1 MNRPAPGPKRRWTWK
16 RRLGVATAAALLVAS
31 CLAAVVTAAGP
42 FFLYSCSLDNLE
54 PHGQTS
60 ASFVY
65 AADGTRIGTLGASL
79 DRVPVSSSQISP
91 QMRRAIVAV
100 EDRRFY
106 QHGGVDYHAIAR
118 ALFSDIGSGGA
129 NQGGSTLTQQ
139 LVRNLYLN
147 DERSLGRKLT
157 EACLAVKL
165 DRKWS
170 KDKILTA
177 YLNHIYFG
185 HRAYGIEAAA
195 RAFFGVH
202 AKELTLSQAA
212 LLAGMPQSP
221 SAYDP
226 FDNPE
231 AALRRR
237 AEVLRAM
244 RDNGAISDARYRAG
258 LLMPLRLG
266 PSVTAANR
274 RSYLTDWIAAQLIDR
289 YGAER
294 VRRGGLRVY
303 TTLDARLQREAEQAI
318 TTTLNRKGDPA
329 GALVSIDPKT
339 GGVRAMAVGQTGH
352 RLAFNIAAQGRRQA
366 GSTFKA

>member
-1 MNRPAPGPKRRWTWK
+1 
-16 RRLGVATAAALLVAS
+16 
-31 CLAAVVTAAGP
+31 
-42 FFLYSCSLDNLE
+42 
-54 PHGQTS
+54 
-60 ASFVY
+60 
-65 AADGTRIGTLGASL
+65 
-79 DRVPVSSSQISP
+79 
-91 QMRRAIVAV
+91 MRAAIVAV

-106 QHGGVDYHAIAR
+106 QHGGVDYHAIVR
-118 ALFSDIGSGGA
+118 ALFSDISSGGA

-147 DERSLGRKLT
+147 DQRSIGRKLT

-170 KDKILTA
+170 KEKILTA
-177 YLNHIYFG
+177 YLNAIYFG

-202 AKELTLSQAA
+202 AADLTLPQAA
-212 LLAGMPQSP
+212 LIAGMPQSP

-226 FDNPE
+226 FDNPD

-244 RDNGAISDARYRAG
+244 RDDGAISDARYRAA
-258 LLMPLRLG
+258 LLTPLRLHST
-266 PSVTAANR
+266 PSASNR

-303 TTLDARLQREAEQAI
+303 TTLDARLQRQAEQAI
-318 TTTLNRKGDPA
+318 TKTLDRNGDPA
-329 GALVSIDPKT
+329 GALVSADPKT
-339 GGVRAMAVGQTGH
+339 GAIRAMAVAQTGH
-352 RLAFNIAAQGRRQA
+352 KLAFNIAALGRRQA
-366 GSTFKA
+366 GTESRRLAPPASANQRASP